1 MASARLR
8 NNRWAA
14 LFRDAQGKQKS
25 AGTFATEKE
34 ALKAAE
40 HAEAVARPP
49 KTTEVQ
55 WASRRGKPTM
65 AGYGPGA
72 IAGARLEATSREN
85 YRLMFGKH
93 VAPALGSKTPA
104 ELTPADIRAFARKL
118 ESSGLS
124 SSAAHLVM
132 CVLKLVVKTALQDG
146 LIPKDVTAGISVQR
160 KGRSEKVIATPAQA
174 KAIEA
179 AFDQHYR
186 LMIRAMFETGARYGE
201 ILGLQAGDVCDRP
214 GGGKVIKVRRTIAEY
229 GGKVSVR
236 PYGKT
241 RGASRDIPVS
251 DDLAAKITA
260 QGEANPDGWV
270 FRNHRGE
277 CIRRSNFSR
286 LWRLACDAAGVPGI
300 TPHGARHSLAS
311 WLANDPSVPLV
322 AVRDMLGHASI
333 AQTSAYVHFMDDGD
347 DDPRLAALARIAS

>member
-236 PYGKT
+236 PYGRRAVPRVTSRSVTTSRRRSPPRARRT
-241 RGASRDIPVS
+241 RTDGCSVTTGASASAVATSPACGGSRATP
-251 DDLAAKITA
+251 LAFL
-260 QGEANPDGWV
+260 D
-270 FRNHRGE
+270 
-277 CIRRSNFSR
+277 
-286 LWRLACDAAGVPGI
+286 

-322 AVRDMLGHASI
+322 AVRDMLGHA
-333 AQTSAYVHFMDDGD
+333 
-347 DDPRLAALARIAS
+347 